1 MGGLLFERR
10 RSSAG
15 RGIDVIGPSLG
26 LTNCDRAYI
35 FVLVF
40 FFFYLCLP
48 LSKSARTCET
58 EPTLPLM
65 AAIGLVFKREDPFVK
80 VV

>member
-10 RSSAG
+10 HSA
-15 RGIDVIGPSLG
+15 RREIDVIRPSLG
-26 LTNCDRAYI
+26 LTNCDQADI

-40 FFFYLCLP
+40 FFYLCLS
-48 LSKSARTCET
+48 LTKSARTCET